1 MPLFRRNHR
10 INKACTLHENIALE
24 VACLSSKSLANAG
37 RILVLVGGILMVLFG
52 VLNLLELA
60 FTIPFRS
67 PLEDLN
73 LISRGFGVIPIILG
87 VVAIIG
93 AKYSDT
99 LLWSIVLIIIGYL
112 GGGLG
117 GLLVLVGGIL
127 GLVSVLIK
135 KT

>member
-1 MPLFRRNHR
+1 M
-10 INKACTLHENIALE
+10 
-24 VACLSSKSLANAG
+24 SSKSLANAG